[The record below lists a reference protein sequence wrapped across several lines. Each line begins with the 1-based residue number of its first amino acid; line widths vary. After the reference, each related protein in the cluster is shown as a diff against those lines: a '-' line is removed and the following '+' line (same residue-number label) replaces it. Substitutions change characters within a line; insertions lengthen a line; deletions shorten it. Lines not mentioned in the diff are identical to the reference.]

1 MAQKKEYVPNK
12 VFVFTCLLDNE
23 FCNIEKTIY
32 TKPFSVDKTL
42 NERIDIVKQH
52 YFTQEKIK
60 ELKEELINKIKNTE
74 NPFKIFCSDVDSGY
88 DVTEEQLFKFD
99 ENK

>member
-12 VFVFTCLLDNE
+12 VFKFVCYLDNE
-23 FCNIEKTIY
+23 FCKFEKTIY
-32 TKPFSVDKTL
+32 TTPFSDDKTL

-60 ELKEELINKIKNTE
+60 ELKEELINKIKNSK
-74 NPFKIFCSDVDSGY
+74 NPFDIFCSDVDSGY
-88 DVTEEQLFKFD
+88 NVTEEQLFKF
-99 ENK
+99 NKNK